1 MEQNGP
7 ANAGAGGA
15 MEGISDDAEANV
27 EDTDLDIVGGA
38 DGGDA
43 EPVADDPD
51 PEEEL

>member
-1 MEQNGP
+1 
-7 ANAGAGGA
+7 
-15 MEGISDDAEANV
+15 MEGISDDAEAIV